1 MADQKHAKHFI
12 ASHHAYYMY
21 VLLTL
26 VGQRIL
32 YMYHSYLLAITTTI
46 YVLLTLVGPYIYVV
60 VNLDTQLV

>member
-1 MADQKHAKHFI
+1 MQSISLLAITHTI
-12 ASHHAYYMY
+12 YE
-21 VLLTL
+21 LLTL

-46 YVLLTLVGPYIYVV
+46 YLLVTLVGPYIYVV